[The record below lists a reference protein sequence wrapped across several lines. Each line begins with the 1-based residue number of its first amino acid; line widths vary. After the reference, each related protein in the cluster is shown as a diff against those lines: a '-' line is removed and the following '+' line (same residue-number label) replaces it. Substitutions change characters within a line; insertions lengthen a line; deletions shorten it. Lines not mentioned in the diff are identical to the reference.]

1 MSKQLFK
8 QKQGELR
15 LQVFDL
21 LNQNRSIVRNVTDTY
36 TEEVQ
41 SRVLNRYFMLS
52 FVFNLRNFVGSAPA
66 MQPFDRQNRGNG
78 IRGGRRDG

>member
-1 MSKQLFK
+1 M
-8 QKQGELR
+8 
-15 LQVFDL
+15 FDL

-52 FVFNLRNFVGSAPA
+52 FVITCGISWAVRPPCNPTTGQTGGTA
-66 MQPFDRQNRGNG
+66 MVCAVA
-78 IRGGRRDG
+78 DGTGE